1 MPKMPEMMEVT
12 TTAAEM
18 VKLRGRARSMRF
30 LTESGVRITLILR
43 PRAQG
48 FGKLSI

>member
-1 MPKMPEMMEVT
+1 MPKMPEMMDVT

-30 LTESGVRITLILR
+30 LTESGVRITLIFR
-43 PRAQG
+43 PRAWNFDKQ
-48 FGKLSI
+48 SI